1 MLEDAMAQ
9 RKRVTVDAATLCL
22 THPYAAGI
30 DIGSASHFVA
40 VPPDRDEEP
49 VREFNSFTAD
59 LQRLADWLDACN
71 VDTVA
76 MASTGVY
83 WRALYEL
90 LASQGFTV
98 LLVNARHVK
107 NVSGRKSDVL
117 DRQWL
122 TPAWT
127 TWPRVC
133 KATGAPSISLPSS
146 NPWAR
151 LTSVAPNCSSVM
163 RRSRRSCTPCKAAR
177 VSPAKAMGMQLVPG
191 ENRV

>member
-1 MLEDAMAQ
+1 MLLFEQGAVRKLCKRVIKTTSPSRCHIPLFMLEDAMAQ

-22 THPYAAGI
+22 THPYA
-30 DIGSASHFVA
+30 
-40 VPPDRDEEP
+40 
-49 VREFNSFTAD
+49 D
-59 LQRLADWLDACN
+59 LQRLADWLETCN

-90 LASQGFTV
+90 LASRGFTV

-117 DRQWL
+117 DCQWL

-127 TWPRVC
+127 TWSRVC

-146 NPWAR
+146 KPWAR